1 MHEPTFHGHQASPPD
16 SRWWYPQA
24 WHQQATHCQCSAGLH
39 IRGEQCDSKQHLNTT
54 TCIHIQQRL
63 HTPKCRRQGTWEK
76 QVPVTFHITFLATE
90 DELASV
96 DALGCDEQLGP
107 FLEPVGVTKDHLSEW
122 SSAARVMDDVLKEME
137 AFIESFTKAVNRIS
151 LNKSL
156 TFTIPL
162 M

>member
-1 MHEPTFHGHQASPPD
+1 M
-16 SRWWYPQA
+16 
-24 WHQQATHCQCSAGLH
+24 
-39 IRGEQCDSKQHLNTT
+39 
-54 TCIHIQQRL
+54 
-63 HTPKCRRQGTWEK
+63 
-76 QVPVTFHITFLATE
+76 
-90 DELASV
+90 